1 MEALPIVPSK
11 GMRSLAVAMQKWRLA
26 LTKQSEGFVHTFLLK
41 STVEHRC
48 SHIRHEQAKELCL
61 VLGRE
66 SETIK
71 GRSCVSV
78 SDVYT
83 RSFPFIGGP
92 CLGYLIIRLASGPR
106 RRARGSTLASPMRS
120 TEPVCP
126 VVNLFTDGPFSFLV
140 ALNTRHSKS

>member
-1 MEALPIVPSK
+1 LEALPVVPSK

-48 SHIRHEQAKELCL
+48 SHVRHKQAKELCL

-78 SDVYT
+78 SDADP
-83 RSFPFIGGP
+83 RPFPSIGP
-92 CLGYLIIRLASGPR
+92 PLLGLRCPDPLA
-106 RRARGSTLASPMRS
+106 RRAATNISETSP
-120 TEPVCP
+120 P
-126 VVNLFTDGPFSFLV
+126 N
-140 ALNTRHSKS
+140 H